1 MKRKVAANPKNAS
14 KTALKLGAFLG
25 WWWCVFFVLKLLGR
39 NIKRINIKGRT
50 KGNKDKLKNKV
61 AKQKNKMSC
70 TALKMKDLK

>member
-1 MKRKVAANPKNAS
+1 M
-14 KTALKLGAFLG
+14 
-25 WWWCVFFVLKLLGR
+25 FFVLKLLGR